1 MWQIYIYVGLVSFCL
16 AALMINL
23 ILNLRSLHRL
33 DHEKGMLPSPLPLI
47 SVLIPA
53 RNEES
58 NIGACLESLQRQDY
72 PDYEILVLDDDSSD
86 NTSAIVEEIAASDP
100 RVRLLRG
107 SPLPEGWAGK
117 TFACHQLAS
126 QARGSWLL
134 FTDAD
139 TVHSPSVLRDALAY
153 AHNHSLSLLSG
164 LPLQR
169 TVSLSQKVVIPAL
182 YFVILSCFPLWWLQG
197 SKKPKPGLAIGQFLF
212 VSASDYHE
220 IGGHEAV
227 KSRIIEDV
235 CLGFEMVRHGKRQG
249 VVDLSH
255 AVSTEMCADRTYR
268 GVGELWQG
276 FTKFTYSVSC
286 FSTLGLVLL
295 ILGGIALFLGP
306 FILIAWQISTSL
318 TALHWF
324 AIIVADALA
333 ILMMRALIDHRFGNS
348 EVFGL
353 AHPAAISFMLLSG
366 AYATY
371 KHFRGTGVSWKR
383 RAYNPASGIR

>member
-1 MWQIYIYVGLVSFCL
+1 MWQIYIYVVLVSFCL

-33 DHEKGMLPSPLPLI
+33 DHEKGTLPSPLPLI

-53 RNEES
+53 RNEEA
-58 NIGACLESLQRQDY
+58 NIGACLESLRRQDY
-72 PDYEILVLDDDSSD
+72 PNYEILVLDDDSSD
-86 NTSAIVEEIAASDP
+86 NTAAIVEEIAASDP

-139 TVHSPSVLRDALAY
+139 TVHAASVLRDALAY
-153 AHNHSLSLLSG
+153 AHSHSLSLLSG

-255 AVSTEMCADRTYR
+255 VVSCRMYR

-276 FTKFTYSVSC
+276 FTKWTYSVSC
-286 FSTLGLVLL
+286 FSTLALVLL

-306 FILIAWQISTSL
+306 FILIAWQISTSFS
-318 TALHWF
+318 ALHWF

-333 ILMMRALIDHRFGNS
+333 ILLMRALIDHRFGNS
-348 EVFGL
+348 EVFTL

-366 AYATY
+366 CYATY
-371 KHFRGTGVSWKR
+371 KHFRGSGVNWKS
-383 RAYNPASGIR
+383 RAYSRASGIR

>member
-16 AALMINL
+16 AVLMVNL
-23 ILNLRSLHRL
+23 LLNLRSLHRL
-33 DHEKGMLPSPLPLI
+33 DHEGGELPDPPPFI
-47 SVLIPA
+47 SILVPA

-58 NIGACLESLQRQDY
+58 NIAACLESLRKQDY

-86 NTSAIVEEIAASDP
+86 NTAAIVKDIASTDS

-107 SPLPEGWAGK
+107 KPLPKGWAGK

-139 TVHSPSVLRDALAY
+139 TVHSPSVLRHALAY
-153 AHNHSLSLLSG
+153 ASNHKLSLLSG

-197 SKKPKPGLAIGQFLF
+197 RKKPKPGLAIGQFLF
-212 VSASDYHE
+212 VSARDYRE

-235 CLGFEMVRHGKRQG
+235 CLGFEMVRHGKRQAA
-249 VVDLSH
+249 VDLSH
-255 AVSTEMCADRTYR
+255 EVSCRMYR
-268 GVGELWQG
+268 GMGELWQG
-276 FTKFTYSVSC
+276 FTKWTYSVSC
-286 FSTLGLVLL
+286 FSVWGLVLL
-295 ILGGIALFLGP
+295 ILAGIALFLSP
-306 FILIAWQISTSL
+306 FILIPWHLCTPVSGL
-318 TALHWF
+318 FWF
-324 AIIVADALA
+324 AIVVADAVA
-333 ILMMRALIDHRFGNS
+333 ILLMRALIDHRFGNS
-348 EVFGL
+348 EVFTL
-353 AHPAAISFMLLSG
+353 SHPAAVSFMLLSG
-366 AYATY
+366 VYATF
-371 KHFRGTGVSWKR
+371 KHFRGSGVNWKT
-383 RAYNPASGIR
+383 RAYSPASGIM